1 MNHLK
6 PKSDSALKQK
16 VEEQVAKVDVQ
27 QAVREV
33 APPPLQNAVPGE
45 VLHVMA
51 FNEVP
56 QKQDFQICWNY
67 IHNKGI
73 VLGLTCGTQVH
84 SPARDLDYRWRTR
97 LIVRR

>member
-33 APPPLQNAVPGE
+33 APPPLQDAVSGE
-45 VLHVMA
+45 VTSHVMA

-56 QKQDFQICWNY
+56 QRQDFQICWNY

-73 VLGLTCGTQVH
+73 V
-84 SPARDLDYRWRTR
+84 
-97 LIVRR
+97 

>member
-33 APPPLQNAVPGE
+33 APPPLQDAVPGE
-45 VLHVMA
+45 VLHYMSWHSTKFLKSRIFRYVGTIFITNCLKVSWDSRVELKCILQLEILTA
-51 FNEVP
+51 DGE
-56 QKQDFQICWNY
+56 QD
-67 IHNKGI
+67 
-73 VLGLTCGTQVH
+73 
-84 SPARDLDYRWRTR
+84 
-97 LIVRR
+97 

>member
-33 APPPLQNAVPGE
+33 APPPLQDAVPGE
-45 VLHVMA
+45 VLHYMSCHSTKFLKSRIFRYVGTIFITKA
-51 FNEVP
+51 LFWGSRVELKCIL
-56 QKQDFQICWNY
+56 QLEILTADGEQD
-67 IHNKGI
+67 
-73 VLGLTCGTQVH
+73 
-84 SPARDLDYRWRTR
+84 
-97 LIVRR
+97 